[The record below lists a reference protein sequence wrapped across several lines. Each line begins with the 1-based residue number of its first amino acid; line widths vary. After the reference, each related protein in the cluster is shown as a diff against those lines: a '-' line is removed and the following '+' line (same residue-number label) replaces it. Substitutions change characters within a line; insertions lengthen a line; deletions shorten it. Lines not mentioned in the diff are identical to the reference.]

1 VAYSFHI
8 RNLRNRLTERFE
20 PPLIDMTDQQWP
32 NEQKKQQAFLSRAV
46 AALAVRRETGCAD
59 RDAALSIIDGR
70 DDWGIDAIAVDAPAA
85 PGARHHI
92 TLVQAK
98 WSDNGTAGFGQSEV
112 DRLFRGLDY
121 LLNLEFNRFNKRIE
135 RHVEALEQ
143 ALDSGSPKI
152 TLLLALVTDHDLHP
166 DIRALLDSECDKRNW
181 AEEMVEW
188 KVIDLRG
195 LFQEILGEHA
205 ERKIDLEAWVE
216 GVGREEHPFTAYYGT
231 LSAAEVADWYETH
244 DRHLFARNIR
254 DSLDT
259 DVNDKIR
266 ATLLHEPEHFW
277 YFSNGIT
284 LLCDRIRK
292 KGKGAF
298 APGAGAGFVLEGASV
313 VNGAQTVSAMHRA
326 MQRNPSSARR
336 GRVLVRIISLENCP
350 EGFGDQ
356 VTLNTNT
363 QNPIEERD
371 WKSRDQIQIGLR
383 DDFALSLG
391 RTYVVKRGEPEP
403 ARDSGCTMTEAAT
416 ALAAT
421 HRNPELA
428 AKAKRDINQLWEK
441 AAYEEIF
448 GRTVHSAPSAHRVWR
463 CVQLVRAVKDALKE
477 QSGNLFGRA
486 ASAASNGDLLI
497 SHVVFR
503 NLDTDDIDD
512 EKADWDTRLARV
524 PELVERTLGWLV
536 AVIDGSYG
544 RNSQIL
550 TTMRTPERVRVVT
563 RRVLEAMAS
572 GDPAPDNADYRVEE
586 QTQGKPARSTNA
598 VSLIVRA
605 GRILDGTTLEFRPVT
620 RPDRQGLTAWLA
632 EHPDRARATWQNHS
646 TKPLVWAYDGNAYAP
661 STLVRA
667 MRKEAMGNNQQV
679 QGTLYWH
686 VPGEGSLVD
695 LAAELRAEEELDA
708 EEAAGD

>member
-1 VAYSFHI
+1 MSHSFHI
-8 RNLRNRLTERFE
+8 RNLRKRLIERFDS
-20 PPLIDMTDQQWP
+20 LIDMTDEP
-32 NEQKKQQAFLSRAV
+32 SASEKKKEEKFLSRGV
-46 AALAVRRETGCAD
+46 AALAIKRETGCAD

-70 DDWGIDAIAVDAPAA
+70 DDWGIDAIAVELAA
-85 PGARHHI
+85 PGQGGRPHI

-98 WSDNGTAGFGQSEV
+98 WSDNASAGFGQSEV

-135 RHVEALEQ
+135 QHVESLDK

-152 TLLLALVTDHDLHP
+152 TLLLALVTDGELHP
-166 DIRALLDSECDKRNW
+166 DIRTLLDSEVKKRNW

-188 KVIDLRG
+188 RVLDLRG
-195 LFQEILGEHA
+195 LYQETLGEHA
-205 ERKIDLEAWVE
+205 DRKIELEAWVE
-216 GVGREEHPFTAYYGT
+216 GVGREGHPFTAYYGT
-231 LSAAEVADWYETH
+231 LSAADVAEWYETH

-266 ATLLHEPEHFW
+266 ATLLQEPENFW

-298 APGAGAGFVLEGASV
+298 SPSAGAGFVLEGASV
-313 VNGAQTVSAMHRA
+313 VNGAQTVSAMYRA
-326 MQRNPSSARR
+326 MQRNPASARR

-371 WKSRDQIQIGLR
+371 WKSRDPIQTCLR

-391 RTYVVKRGEPEP
+391 RTYVIKRGESEP
-403 ARDSGCTMTEAAT
+403 APDSGCTMTEAAI

-421 HRNPELA
+421 HRSPDLA
-428 AKAKRDINQLWEK
+428 AKAKRDTSLLWDRSN
-441 AAYEEIF
+441 YQEIF
-448 GRTVHSAPSAHRVWR
+448 GKALTTAPSAQRVWR
-463 CVQLVRAVKDALKE
+463 CVQLVRAVKATLAE
-477 QSGNLFGRA
+477 QSENLFGRA
-486 ASAASNGDLLI
+486 ASTASNGDLLI
-497 SHVVFR
+497 SHVAFR
-503 NLDTDDIDD
+503 NLDTEGLDD
-512 EKADWDTRLARV
+512 EAKDWDAELARV
-524 PELVERTLGWLV
+524 PDLVERALGWLV
-536 AVIDGSYG
+536 TTIDRAYG

-550 TTMRTPERVRVVT
+550 TTMRTPDRVRLVS
-563 RRVLEAMAS
+563 RRVLESMAS
-572 GDPAPDNADYRVEE
+572 GESAPDNADYRVEE
-586 QTQGKPARSTNA
+586 RVQGKPARSTNA
-598 VSLIVRA
+598 VSLIVKSE
-605 GRILDGTTLEFRPVT
+605 RIPVGTTLEFRPVT
-620 RPDRQGLTAWLA
+620 RPDRQGLSAWLA
-632 EHPDRARATWQNHS
+632 EHPDRARATWGAS
-646 TKPLVWAYDGNAYAP
+646 ASKPLIWAYDGAAYAP
-661 STLVRA
+661 STLVRK

-686 VPGEGSLVD
+686 IPGEGSLVD
-695 LAAELRAEEELDA
+695 LAAELRAEDELDA
-708 EEAAGD
+708 ERQP